1 MIYLSSIVVEV
12 PLNVK
17 INSADWK
24 VEMELKLADM
34 IRKAFQEYLLINTVT
49 SSSTSNN
56 RGRRKRLATSGDVR
70 VDVSITNLKRCSCFR
85 NLFLRLNLI
94 NMLLSKVRKFCW

>member
-24 VEMELKLADM
+24 VEMEQKLADM

-49 SSSTSNN
+49 SSSTGNN

-70 VDVSITNLKRCSCFR
+70 VDVSITSLKRYSCFR
-85 NLFLRLNLI
+85 DLFLRLNLI
-94 NMLLSKVRKFCW
+94 NM

>member
-1 MIYLSSIVVEV
+1 MIYLSSIVLEV
-12 PLNVK
+12 PLDVK

-24 VEMELKLADM
+24 VEMEQKLADM

-49 SSSTSNN
+49 SSSTGNN

-70 VDVSITNLKRCSCFR
+70 VDVSITSLKRYSCFR
-85 NLFLRLNLI
+85 DLFLRLNLI
-94 NMLLSKVRKFCW
+94 NM

>member
-24 VEMELKLADM
+24 VEMEQKLADM

-70 VDVSITNLKRCSCFR
+70 VDVSITNLKRYSCFR
-85 NLFLRLNLI
+85 NLF
-94 NMLLSKVRKFCW
+94 

>member
-49 SSSTSNN
+49 SSSSTSNN

-85 NLFLRLNLI
+85 NMFL
-94 NMLLSKVRKFCW
+94 